1 MIPPDEDDGIVLEKL
16 NLLREGRLLRAA
28 VLLFGRDPQRFY
40 LQAKVKIGRFRS
52 ETLIVDDREISGN
65 LFHQV
70 DETMRYFR
78 EHLQTRF
85 ERRGEPTREVI
96 WEYPLAA
103 LREAIT
109 NAVCHRDYLDN
120 GHTQVRWY
128 DDNVIFLNPGGLP
141 APLRLEELK
150 HGHRSVPRNS
160 KIAEMFFYAGL
171 PALRRPRI
179 EQWGSGTLTIIR
191 ECKAAGLPEP
201 EFEEKQGGLWLTFRT
216 NKLSEAYLRRLGLNE
231 RQIKAVQWVKE
242 KGSLGNKEYQHLV
255 GISKR
260 TATRDLEAL
269 VKIGLFLRL
278 GDTGRGTHYGLKGAP
293 KGSKGS

>member
-1 MIPPDEDDGIVLEKL
+1 
-16 NLLREGRLLRAA
+16 
-28 VLLFGRDPQRFY
+28 

-65 LFHQV
+65 LFEQV
-70 DETMRYFR
+70 EGTMKYFR

-85 ERRGEPTREVI
+85 ERRGEPAREVI

-120 GHTQVRWY
+120 GHTQVRWH
-128 DDNVIFLNPGGLP
+128 DDGVVFLNPGGLP

-171 PALRRPRI
+171 I
-179 EQWGSGTLTIIR
+179 EQWGSGTLTILR

-201 EFEEKQGGLWLTFRT
+201 EFEEKQGGLWLTLRT
-216 NKLSEAYLRRLGLNE
+216 DKLNEAYLYKLGLNE
-231 RQIKAVQWVKE
+231 RQVAAVRFVKE
-242 KGSLGNKEYQHLV
+242 RGKITNSQYREVCNTSV
-255 GISKR
+255 R
-260 TATRDLEAL
+260 TATRDLAVL
-269 VKIGLFLRL
+269 VSLGLFEQIGSTGKGTEYILRRHK
-278 GDTGRGTHYGLKGAP
+278 DAKEATNTP
-293 KGSKGS
+293 